1 MRAAAGSI
9 TDVRGIRV
17 GHWTDARARTGCT
30 VIIAEKGSTGGVD
43 VRGGAPGT
51 LGTDLL
57 RPLTSQPGAHAIL
70 LTGGSA
76 FGLAAAAGV
85 MRWCEEHR
93 IGRVYRDRLIPLVS
107 AAVIFD
113 LAVGDPAVRPDAAA
127 GYAAC
132 VAASTEPPREGR
144 VGAGTGAT
152 IAKLYGPVRLGGVG
166 TASRRVGEATVG
178 ALFVVNALGDVY
190 ADGERV
196 PDLSQR
202 MPLDMGAISSA
213 APGGAQ
219 PKTGTAEDG
228 AHTTIG
234 VIATDAALTKVEAN
248 LLARAGHDGIAI
260 AVRPAHTLR
269 DGDTTFAMATG
280 VGGAADL
287 TALQVAAVEATAEAI
302 RRAVA

>member
-1 MRAAAGSI
+1 MTI

-17 GHWTDARARTGCT
+17 GHWTDARGRTGCT
-30 VIIAEKGSTGGVD
+30 VVIAEKGSSGGVD

-85 MRWCEEHR
+85 MRYCEERR
-93 IGRVYRDRLIPLVS
+93 IGRVYRDRLIPLVA

-113 LAVGDPAVRPDAAA
+113 LAVGDQYARPDAEA

-132 VAASTEPPREGR
+132 VAATTEPPAMGR

-152 IAKLYGPVRLGGVG
+152 IAKLFGPVRLGGVG
-166 TASRRVGEATVG
+166 TASRRVGDVTVG
-178 ALFVVNALGDVY
+178 ALFVVNAVGDVY
-190 ADGERV
+190 AEGASI
-196 PDLSQR
+196 PALSQAT
-202 MPLDMGAISSA
+202 PLPMEGSRRDTVLA
-213 APGGAQ
+213 
-219 PKTGTAEDG
+219 TEDG

-234 VIATDAALTKVEAN
+234 VIATDAVLTKVEAN

-260 AVRPAHTLR
+260 AVRPAHTQR

-280 VGGAADL
+280 LAGSADL
-287 TALQVAAVEATAEAI
+287 AMLQIAAVEATAEAI

>member
-1 MRAAAGSI
+1 LTI

-17 GHWTDARARTGCT
+17 GHWTDARGRTGCT
-30 VIIAEKGSTGGVD
+30 VVIAEQGSSGGVD

-57 RPLTSQPGAHAIL
+57 RPLSSQPGAHAIL

-76 FGLAAAAGV
+76 FGLAAAVGV
-85 MRWCEEHR
+85 MRYCEEHR
-93 IGRVYRDRLIPLVS
+93 IGRVYRDRLVPLVA

-113 LAVGDPAVRPDAAA
+113 LAVGDPSARPDADA

-132 VAASTEPPREGR
+132 VAATTDPPAMGR

-166 TASRRVGEATVG
+166 TASRRVGDVTVG
-178 ALFVVNALGDVY
+178 ALFVVNAVGDVY
-190 ADGERV
+190 AEGERV
-196 PDLSQR
+196 PLLSQAT
-202 MPLDMGAISSA
+202 PLPSDGSA
-213 APGGAQ
+213 RDPASA
-219 PKTGTAEDG
+219 TEDG

-234 VIATDAALTKVEAN
+234 VIATDAVLNKVEAN

-260 AVRPAHTLR
+260 AVRPAHTQR

-280 VGGAADL
+280 LGGTADL
-287 TALQVAAVEATAEAI
+287 TALQVAAVEATVEAI

>member
-1 MRAAAGSI
+1 MTI

-17 GHWTDARARTGCT
+17 GHWTDARGRTGCT
-30 VIIAEKGSTGGVD
+30 VVIAEQGSSGGVD

-57 RPLTSQPGAHAIL
+57 RPLSSQPGAHAIL

-76 FGLAAAAGV
+76 FGLAAAVGV
-85 MRWCEEHR
+85 MRYCEEHR
-93 IGRVYRDRLIPLVS
+93 IGRVYRDRLVPLVA

-113 LAVGDPAVRPDAAA
+113 LAVGDPSARPDADA

-132 VAASTEPPREGR
+132 VAATTDPPAMGR

-166 TASRRVGEATVG
+166 TASRRVGDVTVG
-178 ALFVVNALGDVY
+178 ALFVVNAVGDVY
-190 ADGERV
+190 AEGERV
-196 PDLSQR
+196 PLLSQAT
-202 MPLDMGAISSA
+202 PLPSDGSA
-213 APGGAQ
+213 RDPASA
-219 PKTGTAEDG
+219 TEDG

-234 VIATDAALTKVEAN
+234 VIATDAVLNKVEAN

-260 AVRPAHTLR
+260 AVRPAHTQR

-280 VGGAADL
+280 LGGTADL
-287 TALQVAAVEATAEAI
+287 TALQVAAVEATVEAI